1 MRLLLQAGAG
11 AVTAG
16 AGDPSVNTTEV
27 QLSSSM
33 SSGTSWSLH
42 ECMLLLLLLQHA
54 FVHPVYTEL
63 AMTW

>member
-1 MRLLLQAGAG
+1 MLQAGAG

-16 AGDPSVNTTEV
+16 AGDASSLTAEIQP
-27 QLSSSM
+27 SSSM